1 MAWSLPRV
9 QLVRSALGM
18 CQGGEKQ
25 GQASGECAGS
35 GLHVAWC
42 WFTVYLPLGLAQ
54 GLGAALL
61 PGPAPLSS
69 VTEGG

>member
-1 MAWSLPRV
+1 M
-9 QLVRSALGM
+9 RSALGT
-18 CQGGEKQ
+18 CQGREKQ
-25 GQASGECAGS
+25 DQASGESEGS
-35 GLHVAWC
+35 GLHVAWRYI
-42 WFTVYLPLGLAQ
+42 TVYLPLGLAQ